1 MFGCRSPSNVVV
13 SLFCYTTN
21 CTSLFAMEWNLMERW
36 KFFAI
41 ANPQLPSKKY
51 VFQALHQKLKTKQNK
66 KKLNKIYIMIATN
79 SKRFPFKMKFQIKCY
94 NYIYGQVLFT
104 VLVWLRAIILLK
116 SCAKRNVLKSRK
128 IRK

>member
-13 SLFCYTTN
+13 SLFCYTAN

-36 KFFAI
+36 NYLPI
-41 ANPQLPSKKY
+41 ANPQLSSKNY
-51 VFQALHQKLKTKQNK
+51 VFQALHQKLKTKQQ
-66 KKLNKIYIMIATN
+66 KKLNKIYIVIAIN

-104 VLVWLRAIILLK
+104 VLVWLRAIILLI

>member
-1 MFGCRSPSNVVV
+1 MVGCRSPSNVVV
-13 SLFCYTTN
+13 SSFCYTTN
-21 CTSLFAMEWNLMERW
+21 CSSLFAMEWNLMQRW
-36 KFFAI
+36 K
-41 ANPQLPSKKY
+41 LLVYSKSTACVKE
-51 VFQALHQKLKTKQNK
+51 VCLSSITSKVKDKK
-66 KKLNKIYIMIATN
+66 KKLNKIYIVIAIN

-104 VLVWLRAIILLK
+104 VLVWLRAIILLI

>member
-1 MFGCRSPSNVVV
+1 MHVLIRNGMEPNGAMKLLAYSKSTASVKEVCLSSI
-13 SLFCYTTN
+13 
-21 CTSLFAMEWNLMERW
+21 TSKVKN
-36 KFFAI
+36 
-41 ANPQLPSKKY
+41 
-51 VFQALHQKLKTKQNK
+51 KTKQ
-66 KKLNKIYIMIATN
+66 KKLNKIYIMIAIN
-79 SKRFPFKMKFQIKCY
+79 SKRSPFKMKFQIKCY

>member
-1 MFGCRSPSNVVV
+1 MLLLVCFVILPIARPYSVRNGMEPNGAMKLLAYSKSTASVKEVCLSSI
-13 SLFCYTTN
+13 
-21 CTSLFAMEWNLMERW
+21 TSRVKN
-36 KFFAI
+36 
-41 ANPQLPSKKY
+41 
-51 VFQALHQKLKTKQNK
+51 KTKQ
-66 KKLNKIYIMIATN
+66 KKLNKIYIMIAID

-104 VLVWLRAIILLK
+104 VLVWLRAIILLI

>member
-36 KFFAI
+36 NYLPI
-41 ANPQLPSKKY
+41 ANPQLPSKNY
-51 VFQALHQKLKTKQNK
+51 VFQALHQELKTKQNK
-66 KKLNKIYIMIATN
+66 KTKIYIMIAIN

-104 VLVWLRAIILLK
+104 VLVWLRAIILLI